1 MQESDIREFID
12 NFSYD
17 FFKIQLVF
25 AALGFL
31 ITIPHLTI
39 LLQNAMRTSSTN
51 SLLIGIAFSDIF
63 VLLQIIFDRTRNF
76 FIAPRDNDCVLNTTY
91 TLELLNYIGEIL
103 RDTCERSSFIFGSFL
118 ALLRLLI
125 LKSPNGFEN
134 LCKPFTGYLIVVN
147 LLIINFLT
155 TLYNYLKYKI
165 VFAGYWTPPEECT
178 MYPANYSEKIYYL
191 IAKNEEELMNFYN
204 NYMVVNGI
212 SRILIAVIYPVLAI
226 LLVLEIWKSAKAAL
240 KMLSQKEALERL
252 RTARMIL
259 LMTLTYV
266 VVTGPIGILNFI
278 QLFIDL
284 EMYPILNSLEGSGH
298 IFTSLIYCLNVI
310 SHGFINYAMSTNYR
324 KATKQVF
331 CLKEKEEV
339 QDRMFAKTVGAVN

>member
-1 MQESDIREFID
+1 MQEADIREFID
-12 NFSYD
+12 NFSYE

-31 ITIPHLTI
+31 ITIPHLII
-39 LLQNAMRTSSTN
+39 LLHKSMRTSSTN
-51 SLLIGIAFSDIF
+51 SLLI
-63 VLLQIIFDRTRNF
+63 
-76 FIAPRDNDCVLNTTY
+76 
-91 TLELLNYIGEIL
+91 
-103 RDTCERSSFIFGSFL
+103 
-118 ALLRLLI
+118 
-125 LKSPNGFEN
+125 
-134 LCKPFTGYLIVVN
+134 GYLIVVN

-266 VVTGPIGILNFI
+266 VVTGPIGVLNFI
-278 QLFIDL
+278 QLFVDL
-284 EMYPILNSLEGSGH
+284 EMYPILISLEGSGH

-324 KATKQVF
+324 KATKHVF

-339 QDRMFAKTVGAVN
+339 QERMFAKTVGPMN